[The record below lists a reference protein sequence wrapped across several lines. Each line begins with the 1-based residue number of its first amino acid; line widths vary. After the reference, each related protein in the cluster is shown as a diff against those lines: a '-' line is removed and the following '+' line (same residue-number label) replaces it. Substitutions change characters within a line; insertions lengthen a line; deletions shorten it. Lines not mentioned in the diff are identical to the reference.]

1 MTQNPIEFDVEVN
14 ENLTR
19 SNDSVNAALAK
30 KTQQFID
37 AFQQT
42 LPNAIANIA
51 TELNVYSF
59 NEISIPVAKN
69 QTDYRNSYVCSAYN
83 AYIDYASEELHLI
96 KNPMQRTLIKATFPI
111 FSTALKWG
119 KINQTLSLNNWLF
132 STCPFPATSKDTLQK
147 LTQTLSQQHP
157 KHSLSIRSLNS
168 ECDGQLIQ
176 DLTSLGW
183 LMLPARQVYLF
194 PNETNWWKKN
204 NVKNDW
210 RLLRKTPLS
219 LVTPK
224 EHRPVDFKDIQKC
237 FYQLYIEKHSQHN
250 PQYSTEYLQQLHKNK
265 LVEFF
270 SFRNDEG
277 RIVATMGLFTH
288 NNILT
293 MPIVGYDTTLP
304 KSMGLYRLTIA
315 QLLKIAHER
324 HQLLNLSSGAAHFK
338 KQRGGIAA
346 MEFTGYYCAHL
357 PMRQQLLLKSLH
369 KLFHHYAE
377 NLFAKNEI

>member
-1 MTQNPIEFDVEVN
+1 MTQNPVELDVAVN
-14 ENLTR
+14 ENLGC
-19 SNDSVNAALAK
+19 SNQSKKVALAK
-30 KTQQFID
+30 KTQKFVD

-42 LPNAIANIA
+42 SPNAITNIA
-51 TELNVYSF
+51 TELNVYSR
-59 NEISIPVAKN
+59 NKLSIPMAKN

-83 AYIDYASEELHLI
+83 AYIDYAAEELHLI
-96 KNPMQRTLIKATFPI
+96 KNPMQRTLIKATLPLFAA
-111 FSTALKWG
+111 ALKWG

-132 STCPFPATSKDTLQK
+132 STCPFPETTKDTLQQ
-147 LTQTLSQQHP
+147 LTQTLSQQYP
-157 KHSLSIRSLNS
+157 QHSLSIRSLNS
-168 ECDGQLIQ
+168 ECDAKLIQ
-176 DLTSLGW
+176 DLESLGW

-194 PNETNWWKKN
+194 TQDSRWWKKN

-210 RLLRKTPLS
+210 RLLRKTPLR

-250 PQYSTEYLQQLHKNK
+250 PQYSTEYLQQLHQQN

-270 SFRNDEG
+270 SFRNDKDK
-277 RIVATMGLFTH
+277 IVATMGLFTH

-304 KSMGLYRLTIA
+304 KSLGLYRLTIA

-324 HQLLNLSSGAAHFK
+324 QQLLNLSSGAAHFK
-338 KQRGGIAA
+338 KHRGGQAT
-346 MEFTGYYCAHL
+346 MEYTGYYCAHL
-357 PMRQQLLLKSLH
+357 PKRQQILLKSLH
-369 KLFHHYAE
+369 KLFHRYAQ
-377 NLFAKNEI
+377 NLFASNEI